1 MKQKVSNPW
10 GLTCAEV
17 DAMDVVCEV
26 GSQTDAAKRLGVK
39 LNTLKSQLMSAR
51 RKMGIRQCLGGGGT
65 LLASN
70 VFAIWRHTEGREVA
84 A

>member
-17 DAMDVVCEV
+17 DAMDVVCKV

-39 LNTLKSQLMSAR
+39 LNTLKFQLLSVR
-51 RKMGIRQCLGGGGT
+51 RKMGIESNLGGGT

-70 VFAIWRHTEGREVA
+70 AFAIWRHTEGREVA